1 MRTCLRPSAAPSRR
15 GAALLLLFLLAPAAL
30 PAVAADS
37 ASARY
42 RFEGNKWLTLDLA
55 VGDVHAE
62 QIKFEWPATLMR
74 VKTGYKA
81 TVKISNGSSRQV
93 SIGIAVALFAEE
105 APASPDSESPAPGR
119 PTGMLKLVGAGTTGT
134 KLGTISPG
142 ESAQF
147 SIDFDHVTQRL
158 DQSSQFGI
166 ALEVR

>member
-1 MRTCLRPSAAPSRR
+1 MMSCLRPLAAAPRR
-15 GAALLLLFLLAPAAL
+15 GAALLALLLLCAGFFTAS
-30 PAVAADS
+30 ADS
-37 ASARY
+37 AAARY

-55 VGDVHAE
+55 VGEVHAE

-81 TVKISNGSSRQV
+81 TVKISNGSSRQISV
-93 SIGIAVALFAEE
+93 GIAVVLYDQE
-105 APASPDSESPAPGR
+105 
-119 PTGMLKLVGAGTTGT
+119 TKMVGAGTTGT

-158 DQSSQFGI
+158 DQAAQFGI